1 MLGSQ
6 VTAHAAV
13 VTERSGKNIESEIG
27 WGHEYVIT
35 SLLENAVSWKIN
47 EAASHRGGSPQPTLI
62 HGHAL
67 CLCGRRPSSAVH
79 HFGHINV
86 IIMRS
91 YIFVTRF

>member
-47 EAASHRGGSPQPTLI
+47 EGGRQSEATLN
-62 HGHAL
+62 L
-67 CLCGRRPSSAVH
+67 PSSTPTRHVCLGGAKVH
-79 HFGHINV
+79 LPHAAEP
-86 IIMRS
+86 
-91 YIFVTRF
+91 